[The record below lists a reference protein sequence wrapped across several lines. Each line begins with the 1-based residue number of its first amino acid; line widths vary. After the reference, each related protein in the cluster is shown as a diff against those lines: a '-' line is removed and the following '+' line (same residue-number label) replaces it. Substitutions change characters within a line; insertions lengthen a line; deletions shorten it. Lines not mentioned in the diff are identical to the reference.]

1 MKKLIP
7 LLLAVCLL
15 FTGCST
21 WMDGY
26 YSHVTPFEGTADKTD
41 NQNTTVKN
49 YAELT
54 KALAA
59 LAESGTQNGIIW
71 VPEYD
76 QAALNKDL
84 SLAIDEVKEKNPI
97 AAYAVDEI
105 LCEVG
110 SNTGRAAVS
119 VNITYTHDKT
129 EILKIRRVR
138 NITQGAAVIHENLD
152 NYADSVVIYFTTL
165 PETDFVQLVED
176 YAGSNPQKVMEIPQ
190 VTVNIYPETGLSRVV
205 ELKFTY
211 ENSRERLRT
220 MQRLVG
226 DKFEAAALY
235 VSGDGSKTEKL
246 ALMYTFLMERHDY
259 QIETSITPAYSLLQY
274 GKGDAKAFAT
284 VFAALCREA
293 GLEAHVITGTRGGE
307 AWYWNLVYDGGT
319 WYHVDLLRCRQEGG
333 FSERTDAEMVGYVWD
348 YANYPVSV
356 RPPVEPTPTETTA
369 PEENG

>member
-21 WMDGY
+21 WLDGY
-26 YSHVTPFEGTADKTD
+26 YSHVTPFEGSADQTD
-41 NQNTTVKN
+41 TQNTTVKN
-49 YAELT
+49 YTELT

-71 VPEYD
+71 VPDYD
-76 QAALNKDL
+76 RDVLDKDI
-84 SLAIDEVKEKNPI
+84 SRAIDEVKVKNPI
-97 AAYAVDEI
+97 AAYAVEEI

-110 SNTGRAAVS
+110 SNTGRTAIA
-119 VNITYTHDKT
+119 VNITYLHDKA

-138 NITQGAAVIHENLD
+138 NITEGAQVIYEKLASCD
-152 NYADSVVIYFTTL
+152 DSVVLHFALL

-176 YAGSNPQKVMEIPQ
+176 YADTNPQRVMEVPQ

-220 MQRLVG
+220 MQRQVG
-226 DKFEAAALY
+226 DKFESAVLY

-246 ALMYTFLMERHDY
+246 GLMYAFLMERHDY

-307 AWYWNLVYDGGT
+307 AWYWNLVYDEGT

-333 FSERTDAEMVGYVWD
+333 FREWADAEMEGYVWD

-356 RPPVEPTPTETTA
+356 RPPVEPTPTQTTA